1 MIKIAWLLLLSVSL
15 AFSAK
20 TTKIKSL
27 WDKKGDS
34 STVSRIHSSKKDLSK
49 TGKEKQ
55 QLNRQLSKIAKSILK
70 AEKENQK
77 LAKILKELAKD
88 KEVNEE
94 KFTVAK
100 KKINAFEGKV
110 SALDKTIKEQ
120 NSHFIS
126 LLINQFSLMIV
137 MDKIEKKTI
146 DSVVMR
152 EIYETYKEKNVQD
165 LNRLKLEMN
174 QSLKKKKKALGYQKK
189 IEKSIS
195 KISKKREAYRKK
207 KAQKEK
213 LLKKLTADEKTY
225 RKNIKE
231 LMRKQSMIRSTL
243 AKLNIIRKDEIS
255 KERALERERE
265 AEINRRATVRTAARE
280 GSTEGHVAAKSFAS
294 NAQIKQVGSSYHRDK
309 IYRYRGAKTISPLKH
324 ARLVK
329 SFGTY
334 IDPIYK
340 MKIFNESVTLKAPVR
355 DAKVRNVLNG
365 KVVFAG
371 QNSMLGKVIV
381 IAHGGK
387 LHTVYA
393 GLSRI
398 SPVIKVNSRVK
409 KGAVIGKVKRKLI
422 FEATKDSKYIN
433 PVRLIRL

>member
-1 MIKIAWLLLLSVSL
+1 MIRAVWLLLFSVTL

-20 TTKIKSL
+20 TTKIKNL
-27 WDKKGDS
+27 WSQSGG
-34 STVSRIHSSKKDLSK
+34 STVSRIDSSKNDLSQ
-49 TGKEKQ
+49 TGKKQKQLNQ
-55 QLNRQLSKIAKSILK
+55 QLFKIAKSILK
-70 AEKENQK
+70 AEKDNKK
-77 LAKILKELAKD
+77 LAKILKSLTKD
-88 KEVNEE
+88 KAVNED
-94 KFTVAK
+94 KYTVAK
-100 KKINAFEGKV
+100 KKINAFEGKIN
-110 SALDKTIKEQ
+110 SLDKTIKKQ
-120 NSHFIS
+120 NEHFVS
-126 LLINQFSLMIV
+126 LLIDQFSLMIV

-165 LNRLKLEMN
+165 LNTLKSEISK
-174 QSLKKKKKALGYQKK
+174 SLKKKKEVLGYQKK
-189 IEKSIS
+189 IKSSIS
-195 KISKKREAYRKK
+195 KISKKRDAYRKK
-207 KAQKEK
+207 KAEKEK
-213 LLKKLTADEKTY
+213 LLKKLALDEAAY

-243 AKLNIIRKDEIS
+243 AKLDIIRQDEIS

-265 AEINRRATVRTAARE
+265 AEINRRASARTAARE
-280 GSTEGHVAAKSFAS
+280 SDTQGHVSAKSFT
-294 NAQIKQVGSSYHRDK
+294 NNERVKQVGSSYHKNK

-324 ARLVK
+324 AKVVK

-340 MKIFNESVTLKAPVR
+340 MKIFNESVTLKAPTR

-398 SPVIKVNSRVK
+398 SPIIKVNSRVK

-422 FEATKDSKYIN
+422 FEATKNSKYIN

>member
-1 MIKIAWLLLLSVSL
+1 LIRIIWLLFFSVSL
-15 AFSAK
+15 VFSAK

-27 WDKKGDS
+27 WDQKGG
-34 STVSRIHSSKKDLSK
+34 STVSRIHSNKKDLSQTDK
-49 TGKEKQ
+49 KQ
-55 QLNRQLSKIAKSILK
+55 KQLNRQLSKIARSILK
-70 AEKENQK
+70 AEKENKK
-77 LAKILKELAKD
+77 LATILKELEKD
-88 KEVNEE
+88 KESNEE

-110 SALDKTIKEQ
+110 SALDKTIKQQ
-120 NSHFIS
+120 NAHFVS
-126 LLINQFSLMIV
+126 LLIDQFSLMIV

-165 LNRLKLEMN
+165 LNRLKSEIN
-174 QSLKKKKKALGYQKK
+174 KSLKKKKEALGYQKK
-189 IEKSIS
+189 IERSIS
-195 KISKKREAYRKK
+195 KISKKREVYRKK
-207 KAQKEK
+207 KSEKEK
-213 LLKKLTADEKTY
+213 LLKKLTEDETAY
-225 RKNIKE
+225 RRNIKE

-243 AKLNIIRKDEIS
+243 AKLNIIRKEEMS
-255 KERALERERE
+255 KERALERARE
-265 AEINRRATVRTAARE
+265 AEINRRATARTAARE
-280 GSTEGHVAAKSFAS
+280 EGTQGHVSAKSFAS
-294 NAQIKQVGSSYHRDK
+294 NAQVKQVGSSYHRDK
-309 IYRYRGAKTISPLKH
+309 IYRYRGAKTISPLKR

-340 MKIFNESVTLKAPVR
+340 MKIFNESVTLKAANS
-355 DAKVRNVLNG
+355 DAKVRSVLNG

-398 SPVIKVNSRVK
+398 SPMIKVGSRIK
-409 KGAVIGKVKRKLI
+409 KGAVIGKVRKKLI

>member
-1 MIKIAWLLLLSVSL
+1 LIRAVWLLLFSVTL
-15 AFSAK
+15 VFSAK
-20 TTKIKSL
+20 TTRIKNL
-27 WDKKGDS
+27 WSKSGG
-34 STVSRIHSSKKDLSK
+34 STVSRIDSSKNDLSQ
-49 TGKEKQ
+49 TGKKQKQLNQ
-55 QLNRQLSKIAKSILK
+55 QLYKIAKSILK
-70 AEKENQK
+70 AEKDNKK
-77 LAKILKELAKD
+77 LAKILKSLTKD
-88 KEVNEE
+88 KAVNED
-94 KFTVAK
+94 KYTVAK
-100 KKINAFEGKV
+100 KKINAFEGKIN
-110 SALDKTIKEQ
+110 SLDKTIKKQ
-120 NSHFIS
+120 NEHFVS
-126 LLINQFSLMIV
+126 LLIDQFSLMIV

-165 LNRLKLEMN
+165 LNTLKSEISK
-174 QSLKKKKKALGYQKK
+174 SLKKKKEVLGYQKK
-189 IEKSIS
+189 IKSSIS
-195 KISKKREAYRKK
+195 KISKKRDAYRKK
-207 KAQKEK
+207 KAEKEK
-213 LLKKLTADEKTY
+213 LLKKLALDEAAY

-243 AKLNIIRKDEIS
+243 AKLDIIRQDEIS

-265 AEINRRATVRTAARE
+265 AEINRRASARTAARE
-280 GSTEGHVAAKSFAS
+280 SDTQGHVSAKSFT
-294 NAQIKQVGSSYHRDK
+294 NNERVKQVGSSYHKNK

-324 ARLVK
+324 AKVVK

-340 MKIFNESVTLKAPVR
+340 MKIFNESVTLKAPTR

-398 SPVIKVNSRVK
+398 SPIIKVNSRVK

-422 FEATKDSKYIN
+422 FEATKNSKYIN

>member
-1 MIKIAWLLLLSVSL
+1 MIRAVWLLLFSVTL
-15 AFSAK
+15 VFSAK
-20 TTKIKSL
+20 TTKIKNL
-27 WDKKGDS
+27 WSQSGG
-34 STVSRIHSSKKDLSK
+34 STVSRIDSSKNDLSQ
-49 TGKEKQ
+49 TGKKQKQLNQ
-55 QLNRQLSKIAKSILK
+55 QLFKIAKSILK
-70 AEKENQK
+70 AEKDNKK
-77 LAKILKELAKD
+77 LARILKELTKD
-88 KEVNEE
+88 KAVNED
-94 KFTVAK
+94 KYTVAK
-100 KKINAFEGKV
+100 KKINAFEGKIN
-110 SALDKTIKEQ
+110 SLDKTIKKQ
-120 NSHFIS
+120 NEHFVS
-126 LLINQFSLMIV
+126 LLIDQFSLMIV

-165 LNRLKLEMN
+165 LNTLKSEISK
-174 QSLKKKKKALGYQKK
+174 SLKKKKEVLGYQKK
-189 IEKSIS
+189 IKRSIS

-207 KAQKEK
+207 KAEKEK
-213 LLKKLTADEKTY
+213 LLKKLALDESAY

-243 AKLNIIRKDEIS
+243 AKLNIIRTEEIS

-265 AEINRRATVRTAARE
+265 AEINRRATARTAARE
-280 GSTEGHVAAKSFAS
+280 SDTQGHVSAKSFT
-294 NAQIKQVGSSYHRDK
+294 NNERVKQVGSSYHRNK
-309 IYRYRGAKTISPLKH
+309 IYRYRGAKTISPLKR
-324 ARLVK
+324 ARVVK

-340 MKIFNESVTLKAPVR
+340 MKIFNESVTLKAPGR

-398 SPVIKVNSRVK
+398 SPIIKVNSRVK

-422 FEATKDSKYIN
+422 FEATKNSKYIN